1 MTLTAVSYFHFPYL
15 SENRQIKLFLFVLIL
30 AATNLKSKFAMGS
43 LFCEQR
49 LEENMKLLT
58 HHWIFMIT
66 FCVLNLMFSVLTCL
80 ANLIVISAL
89 RKASSVPSNLKILF
103 LSLAVADFAVGMCP
117 QLMFGV
123 IVAVMLHKNANGDQP
138 FDLCSTSFIL
148 LYFFLFLLASASFL
162 TILAIAVDRYLAV
175 SLHLRYQEL
184 VTTNRI
190 VLALISL
197 WVTSVVTAALFVSL
211 PNNNHLVVVIVE
223 AVGFPVTTIAYIRIY
238 MAVRYHQNRIN
249 SQMREGGHR
258 LKVSIRERRAAI
270 NSLFF
275 YVIFLACYTPH
286 LCGTILLLTDSTSI
300 SYLVANHATLLLV
313 ILNSALN
320 PLVYCWRYRQIRVYA
335 INMIRKLLISR
346 DSE

>member
-1 MTLTAVSYFHFPYL
+1 MSCKSHRYQR
-15 SENRQIKLFLFVLIL
+15 SEKGII
-30 AATNLKSKFAMGS
+30 S
-43 LFCEQR
+43 
-49 LEENMKLLT
+49 
-58 HHWIFMIT
+58 T
-66 FCVLNLMFSVLTCL
+66 FESED
-80 ANLIVISAL
+80 IVPESCCGWF
-89 RKASSVPSNLKILF
+89 RCWNVPSADVW
-103 LSLAVADFAVGMCP
+103 SYCCSDVAQKRKWRPALWLVFNQLYFA
-117 QLMFGV
+117 L
-123 IVAVMLHKNANGDQP
+123 
-138 FDLCSTSFIL
+138 
-148 LYFFLFLLASASFL
+148 FFLFLLASASFL

-258 LKVSIRERRAAI
+258 LKVSIREQRAAI

-335 INMIRKLLISR
+335 INTIRKLLISR

>member
-1 MTLTAVSYFHFPYL
+1 MTLTAVSYFRFPYL

-58 HHWIFMIT
+58 HHWTFMIT

-80 ANLIVISAL
+80 ANLIVICAL

-190 VLALISL
+190 MLALISL

-211 PNNNHLVVVIVE
+211 PNNNHLAVVIVE
-223 AVGFPVTTIAYIRIY
+223 AVGF
-238 MAVRYHQNRIN
+238 
-249 SQMREGGHR
+249 
-258 LKVSIRERRAAI
+258 L
-270 NSLFF
+270 
-275 YVIFLACYTPH
+275 
-286 LCGTILLLTDSTSI
+286 
-300 SYLVANHATLLLV
+300 
-313 ILNSALN
+313 
-320 PLVYCWRYRQIRVYA
+320 
-335 INMIRKLLISR
+335 
-346 DSE
+346 